1 MNINKHQKNY
11 LIKVNKRNSN
21 NKIYNTKNIPNRR
34 KNNYNKAAFI
44 NNENTP
50 SKKISFS
57 KVNSINNSSPIS
69 SYQNQ
74 YNISNQIKPY
84 NSNSEKKIKNER
96 KNINR
101 YQFALKKND
110 FKKEN
115 IFKDIKTTKYKCNS
129 TFTLQ
134 PLDENIINYNNK
146 KRNYSNLSLNNIS
159 YSENNFNT
167 NNLDSSQRQII
178 SIKTNSF
185 NSNNDSPNQYKTLEH
200 RNINNY
206 INEFQLINNYFDYDK
221 NVELNNLNYN
231 KNLLNYSTDRKK
243 VKNYIYSE
251 SNPLLYY
258 SYEQNLNNNYENDE
272 DNKINNNSKNENNGI
287 KFPGNYFFK
296 SNAFPNK
303 NLNNYSFQRYYQNIY
318 KNKKINKTDNNIS
331 LNSINNYKDEKMK
344 ENNIYIK
351 CRSQYGTIVYNT
363 KYNKFDY
370 NKRLF
375 DAYRGKLIQEF
386 LRHIKNV
393 VNNYLSKYFHLIIYS
408 LKNIKKFQM
417 NKDLFIQKIQLN
429 KSIDRNLN
437 KNNKFKNQKY
447 IQIFYSDKKY
457 PQEKE
462 FDCLTLND
470 INKFELKRTKTN
482 NNLNQI
488 INNKKNFE
496 YYKKGN
502 NNFIPNKRI
511 IKSYDINNPKEN
523 IIANENEN
531 QNNELRN
538 SLNLNNNRLINKKNS
553 ISNNINIIDI
563 NTSLSNYIYKK
574 KVKLSKNNTFINRHN
589 KQLNSNIFNN
599 NKTDI
604 NNNILSNLKG
614 KIIDI
619 DINLGKPVK
628 EINDISPL
636 SGFFINN
643 YSSKNNSSSFSINK
657 NNKHK
662 RKHKNKN
669 KHKHKKKYSLP
680 KKKYLE
686 KGYDIE
692 SPSKDDDYFEEN
704 EDNEENEGNKEK
716 TITEYRTNSYDFNQN
731 YFNNLINLNN
741 SMQTEKKIKTQKR
754 YSKNILV
761 KNIITSDK
769 RLFIHINYIFFNN
782 VNMKNKYYYDINLLK
797 IIINDYFTLPSNIN
811 FIKNKNKRVSNNS
824 FLPFCYSR
832 NNLRNEFVKSK
843 TNYMQNQKD
852 KYLLSC
858 IKFVI
863 KIINK
868 IFLKKVY
875 IHFKKCVGKIIY
887 KNIKEN
893 LQNNNSN

>member
-34 KNNYNKAAFI
+34 KNNYNKTAFI

-57 KVNSINNSSPIS
+57 KVNGINNSSPIS

-74 YNISNQIKPY
+74 CNINQIKLY

-146 KRNYSNLSLNNIS
+146 KKNYSNLSLNNIS

-574 KVKLSKNNTFINRHN
+574 KVKLSKNNIFINRHN

-692 SPSKDDDYFEEN
+692 SPSKDDDDFEEN

-887 KNIKEN
+887 ENKKEN
-893 LQNNNSN
+893 TQNDNSN